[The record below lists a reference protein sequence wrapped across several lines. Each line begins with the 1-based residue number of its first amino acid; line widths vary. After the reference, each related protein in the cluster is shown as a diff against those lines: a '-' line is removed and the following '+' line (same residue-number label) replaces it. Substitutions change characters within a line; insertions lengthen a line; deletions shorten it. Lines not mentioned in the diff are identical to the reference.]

1 MHRPMKVA
9 FAGTPEFA
17 AEALRAILAAGFEVP
32 LVLTQPDRPAG
43 RGMKLQASPVK
54 QLALAHGP
62 HGIAVAQPHSLRLDG
77 KYPDEAAA
85 ARPEFVVLTGGEPC
99 IHDLTALL
107 AAMASVGL
115 KVHLE
120 TCGAYPIAAG
130 FAWVTVSPKWAKPP
144 LADALARAD
153 EVKLIVEAP
162 DSITR
167 WTDAVGGKW
176 LSPNVWLH
184 PEWSRRADSAVLRT
198 ITEQVKQGGAPYRAG
213 WQVHKPYSAD
223 SLDARARPPAPL
235 GGDVAKGF

>member
-1 MHRPMKVA
+1 
-9 FAGTPEFA
+9 
-17 AEALRAILAAGFEVP
+17 LA
-32 LVLTQPDRPAG
+32 
-43 RGMKLQASPVK
+43 
-54 QLALAHGP
+54 
-62 HGIAVAQPHSLRLDG
+62 
-77 KYPDEAAA
+77 DEAAA

-107 AAMASVGL
+107 AAMASSGL

-120 TCGAYPIAAG
+120 TCGAYPIAPG

-144 LADALARAD
+144 LAEALARAD

-162 DSITR
+162 DSIAR
-167 WTDAVGGKW
+167 WTEAVGGKW

-184 PEWSRRADSAVLRT
+184 PEWSRRADPAVLRT
-198 ITEQVKQGGAPYRAG
+198 ITEQVKQSGAPYRAG

-235 GGDVAKGF
+235 GGDVSKGF